1 MFANTSKQLFVSNGS
16 IIAGEPMDPWGY
28 LLDIEEVHGCNFVFF
43 FSTSGIICYVDGS
56 SDTRDGSQL
65 LVAITILRMMIC
77 AMWGMI

>member
-43 FSTSGIICYVDGS
+43 FS
-56 SDTRDGSQL
+56 QL
-65 LVAITILRMMIC
+65 LALF
-77 AMWGMI
+77 AMSMDQVTPEMVLNS